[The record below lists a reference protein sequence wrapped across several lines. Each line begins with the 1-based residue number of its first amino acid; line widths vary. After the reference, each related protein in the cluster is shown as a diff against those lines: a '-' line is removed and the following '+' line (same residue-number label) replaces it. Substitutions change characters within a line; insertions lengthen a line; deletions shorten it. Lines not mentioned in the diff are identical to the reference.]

1 MSSSNEIPAQEPSI
15 QLSIKEQ
22 PKQEEQIENKNQK
35 ENEISVNSV
44 SKPKSKSVQL
54 KRPPNSYVLFCSDHR
69 DEVQSKNP
77 SFSTIQVSQTLSK
90 MWKELDPLQAKKYK
104 DRANE
109 LYNNF
114 KQENPDYH
122 YKNSKSPKKTTVFIN
137 RKDSF
142 QVLNQLFQSSPF
154 MFQQML
160 LEKDKKGNLDI
171 TKIFC

>member
-1 MSSSNEIPAQEPSI
+1 MVTFYKKGIFLPFGMSSFDSFLDDSIHSIIPGSI
-15 QLSIKEQ
+15 PIEVPIS
-22 PKQEEQIENKNQK
+22 PKVEK
-35 ENEISVNSV
+35 
-44 SKPKSKSVQL
+44 L
-54 KRPPNSYVLFCSDHR
+54 KRPPNAYNLFFM
-69 DEVQSKNP
+69 EQQAKVKLENP
-77 SFSTIQVSQTLSK
+77 SLSGNQVSQELGRR
-90 MWKELDPLQAKKYK
+90 WKEMNEESRKPYI

-109 LYNNF
+109 IRDRF